1 MELNQHAEEYRN
13 IINMMS
19 EEMEALKERLKA
31 MSKCVE
37 SVGVPNLLTLLEGP
51 DIDVKKVAL
60 KALANVAAEKKR
72 KEIVAYGTIGKLLR
86 LVHELDDEGIHRL
99 AVAAVANIAMDPAH
113 QSVVVEE
120 GWLPILVRLSQE
132 AEDPQTLR
140 MVAGALANLCANP
153 ELKERM
159 DSAGV
164 IEALIGLSSTQ
175 HPDVR
180 VQVARGVANWVV
192 KNNKADKFID
202 AGGLPCLIAMAGSA
216 SDINVKKHVGIALYH
231 IVLSCAATVIPI
243 LEQLGGLQP
252 LEDMKKCASSDVS
265 SLATRT
271 LALLDSARS
280 QMHSA

>member
-1 MELNQHAEEYRN
+1 M
-13 IINMMS
+13 
-19 EEMEALKERLKA
+19 
-31 MSKCVE
+31 
-37 SVGVPNLLTLLEGP
+37 
-51 DIDVKKVAL
+51 
-60 KALANVAAEKKR
+60 
-72 KEIVAYGTIGKLLR
+72 
-86 LVHELDDEGIHRL
+86 
-99 AVAAVANIAMDPAH
+99 AAVANIAMDPAH

-231 IVLSCAATVIPI
+231 IVLSCAGTVIPI